1 MTQFEFPQLSSA
13 TMSDFIKNKPQLR
26 LIFDNYIIAEI
37 KRFKMK
43 KLSRLSHNTT
53 FPLIGH
59 NIKNRTM
66 SSIFLCVFDFLHS
79 AYHSALLIINYAF
92 YFMLLSKKKS

>member
-43 KLSRLSHNTT
+43 KLSRLSHSTT
-53 FPLIGH
+53 FSLIGH
-59 NIKNRTM
+59 NIKKSNNE
-66 SSIFLCVFDFLHS
+66 FDF
-79 AYHSALLIINYAF
+79 F
-92 YFMLLSKKKS
+92 